1 MAIKE
6 PITGQPNP
14 KFASFLSEKQIR
26 MPIAGGFIVIDELL
40 NLKLTDEQEFWEQ
53 YKQEVS
59 DFYDWFAETK
69 DQVEAE
75 FKSRS
80 GEAKIAASKKLISF
94 ILEAQEKWLEIQR
107 PSSGEWLGELT
118 IKLTPQ
124 GMQFPISGSV
134 SAQFQMELN
143 PPTYPL
149 GPSII
154 KGTISDGFTKIDL
167 TGLDASGDFAGE
179 IVGITEKNKARICA
193 KLRYSKIMV
202 ENPFKQNTPLAIF
215 NRVDNHT
222 FIVVWNAFESL
233 LGPMPPVAAGDESIY
248 YELELQGLS
257 EDFEYEPYLIKYYK
271 WHVQTFNEVRKV
283 MFDSIPSASVKKH
296 VFAYETIYL
305 LREILAE
312 GLSLGI
318 PDNILREIGLELM
331 NEQSLF
337 DKWFRLWFPAALDF
351 WNNKIQQ
358 QNSIENLSNR
368 VKFIIEAALEQEVG
382 FFSKQPFIDFKLT
395 IPGSTLDSAYK
406 AYYLPSVDDW
416 LNKIKKDNTQAKPA
430 LEWLAQQSTL
440 AGGTISTKVCMEI
453 GLLPPP
459 PKAQQQFIELWTKR

>member
-1 MAIKE
+1 MPVKE
-6 PITGQPNP
+6 PTTGQPNP
-14 KFASFLSEKQIR
+14 KFASFLSEKQIKIS
-26 MPIAGGFIVIDELL
+26 IAGGVIIIDELL

-59 DFYDWFAETK
+59 DFYDWFDETK

-75 FKSRS
+75 FKSQS

-94 ILEAQEKWLEIQR
+94 ILEAQEKWLEIQC

-124 GMQFPISGSV
+124 GIQFPISGSV

-154 KGTISDGFTKIDL
+154 KGTISDGSTKIDV

-179 IVGITEKNKARICA
+179 IVGIAEKNVARICT
-193 KLRYSKIMV
+193 KFRYSKIMI

-222 FIVVWNAFESL
+222 FVGVWKAFESI
-233 LGPMPPVAAGDESIY
+233 LGPMPPIAAGDESIY
-248 YELELQGLS
+248 YELKLQGLA
-257 EDFEYEPYLIKYYK
+257 EDFEYEPYLIKYYT
-271 WHVQTFNEVRKV
+271 WHVQTFNEVRKAI
-283 MFDSIPSASVKKH
+283 FDSIPSESMKKH
-296 VFAYETIYL
+296 VFAFETIEL
-305 LREILAE
+305 LREIWTDGIA
-312 GLSLGI
+312 LGI
-318 PDNILREIGLELM
+318 PENIQREVGLVLM

-337 DKWFRLWFPAALDF
+337 DKWFRLWFPAALGF

-358 QNSIENLSNR
+358 QKTIENLSNR
-368 VKFIIEAALEQEVG
+368 VKFILEAAMEQEVG
-382 FFSKQPFIDFKLT
+382 FFSKQPFIDFNLT
-395 IPGSTLDSAYK
+395 VPGSTLDSAYK
-406 AYYLPSVDDW
+406 AYYLASVDDW
-416 LNKIKKDNTQAKPA
+416 LKKIKKDNSQATSA
-430 LEWLAQQSTL
+430 LDWILQQSIL
-440 AGGTISTKVCMEI
+440 AEGTISTKACMEI

-459 PKAQQQFIELWTKR
+459 PKAQQQFLELWNKR